1 MAYKNIE
8 YNKIEGKSIVYYGLI
23 ILFGLFIV
31 TGVFEFFKTLQTG
44 QVDLGVSDRVPWG
57 MPIVMI
63 EFLKGISAGLL
74 LFSTLGYVFGKNEYR
89 SISRIAAFLAIVVL
103 IGAMAMILGELGKPL
118 RFINVFIYGPAYLNS
133 VFALNS
139 FLYSGFI
146 VVAIAYLWSI
156 LGERTQLARYLGT
169 ACIVLSVAVIAA
181 GGSIFGFMIGRELW
195 YSPFLPVLF
204 ITGAL
209 VSGVSMLILILIATT
224 KLESKPI
231 DEKIIT
237 GFGKYLLSF
246 LLILAFFALIEA
258 FTRMYGNEGGG
269 EGLKFFLT
277 GPYSS
282 VFWVV
287 YVLLGI
293 AIPIGILLSG
303 AGKKLYGVVA
313 ASFLAMIGILAE
325 KYTLIITGQ
334 DLVQQQVAGRAI
346 MGFEGMP
353 AVYSVSAAELSIIL
367 GVIGGIGILYLVGLR
382 MFKLLPSRT

>member
-1 MAYKNIE
+1 MEYGNIE
-8 YNKIEGKSIVYYGLI
+8 YSKIEGKSIVYYGLI
-23 ILFGLFIV
+23 VLFGVFIAI
-31 TGVFEFFKTLQTG
+31 GVFEFFKTLQTG

-89 SISRIAAFLAIVVL
+89 SISRIAAFLAIVVI
-103 IGAMAMILGELGKPL
+103 IGAMIMILGELGKPL

-204 ITGAL
+204 IAGAL
-209 VSGVSMLILILIATT
+209 VSGVSMLILILTATT

-246 LLILAFFALIEA
+246 LLVLAFFVLIEA
-258 FTRMYGNEGGG
+258 FTRMYGNE

-282 VFWVV
+282 VFWVM

-303 AGKKLYGVVA
+303 AGNKLYGVVA
-313 ASFLAMIGILAE
+313 ASFLALIGVLAE

-353 AVYSVSAAELSIIL
+353 AIYSVSAAELYLIL

-382 MFKLLPSRT
+382 MFKLLPS